1 MQAKTGNNNVTIKTG
16 NLSLVLRILQ
26 QEGVCAR
33 TMLATKTGLT
43 QAAITYIVNELL
55 AYGVVEETGVIKGE
69 LKRKSNGL
77 KLTDKTYLIA
87 AIVIQKT
94 YYRVALF
101 TLNGTLIEYRTDR
114 FPLYSTPSDQLATIE
129 ERLKGLIHDH
139 CPDDTNRIIAI
150 GVGIYRQA
158 LSDAKGRYSDGESWS
173 SLHIQERLENT
184 FGMPVFIERDAD
196 CSVLAAQYCGH
207 LDPHKDILYIL
218 MYEDDIISGMILNGE
233 LYKGAS
239 DCAGELG
246 HISINYCGAPCD
258 CGNVGC
264 LHQYC
269 SVDQMMEKYRSKLFS
284 SGRLSLPVPD
294 SMKFAEAIEVRD
306 PLACEVAEEGFTM
319 LGIGLVS
326 VINTLNPA
334 IISIES
340 PFNPCSDYMYR
351 ILRRVFN
358 RQLSKEVADRVEF
371 IPSVFEYGGSILYG
385 VWAMAFRNVTED
397 PVHYLKIGKSETN
410 EKA

>member
-1 MQAKTGNNNVTIKTG
+1 
-16 NLSLVLRILQ
+16 
-26 QEGVCAR
+26 
-33 TMLATKTGLT
+33 
-43 QAAITYIVNELL
+43 
-55 AYGVVEETGVIKGE
+55 
-69 LKRKSNGL
+69 
-77 KLTDKTYLIA
+77 
-87 AIVIQKT
+87 
-94 YYRVALF
+94 
-101 TLNGTLIEYRTDR
+101 
-114 FPLYSTPSDQLATIE
+114 
-129 ERLKGLIHDH
+129 
-139 CPDDTNRIIAI
+139 
-150 GVGIYRQA
+150 
-158 LSDAKGRYSDGESWS
+158 
-173 SLHIQERLENT
+173 
-184 FGMPVFIERDAD
+184 
-196 CSVLAAQYCGH
+196 
-207 LDPHKDILYIL
+207 
-218 MYEDDIISGMILNGE
+218 
-233 LYKGAS
+233 
-239 DCAGELG
+239 
-246 HISINYCGAPCD
+246 
-258 CGNVGC
+258 
-264 LHQYC
+264 
-269 SVDQMMEKYRSKLFS
+269 MMEKYRSKLFS